1 MSHFIMNFPFFL
13 KRLVG
18 VYIHQLFFKS
28 KVRQCKKEVNGFMK
42 NVSITIRIAEV
53 EKDRLIELA
62 QSKDVPASQIVREAI
77 KKYLEEV
84 N

>member
-1 MSHFIMNFPFFL
+1 
-13 KRLVG
+13 
-18 VYIHQLFFKS
+18 
-28 KVRQCKKEVNGFMK
+28 MK